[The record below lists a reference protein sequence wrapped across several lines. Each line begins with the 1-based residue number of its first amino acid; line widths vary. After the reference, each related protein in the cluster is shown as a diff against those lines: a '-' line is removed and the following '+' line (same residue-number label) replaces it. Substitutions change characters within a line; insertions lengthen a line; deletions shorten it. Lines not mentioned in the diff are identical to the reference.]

1 MTTISSKFKS
11 TIHQAKAKS
20 KMNNV
25 SFRQNNTLTIKKQA
39 NILQKCHMIEI
50 ETAVLQEKAIL
61 YREKGQEYH
70 KARTKISRIQNRKK
84 VPSMN
89 SKNTK

>member
-1 MTTISSKFKS
+1 MTTINSKFKS
-11 TIHQAKAKS
+11 TTHQAKAKS

-25 SFRQNNTLTIKKQA
+25 SFHQNNTLTTKRLP

-61 YREKGQEYH
+61 YREKGQ
-70 KARTKISRIQNRKK
+70 
-84 VPSMN
+84 
-89 SKNTK
+89 

>member
-1 MTTISSKFKS
+1 
-11 TIHQAKAKS
+11 
-20 KMNNV
+20 
-25 SFRQNNTLTIKKQA
+25 
-39 NILQKCHMIEI
+39 MIEI